1 MWVKCKIP
9 AMIAHVSASAEL
21 PPPSAA
27 AAVGKSEIAR
37 FRSYFT
43 AAQFTRFRTRVLGKL
58 WAAFQ
63 EYFRSPKRCC

>member
-21 PPPSAA
+21 LPSLRC
-27 AAVGKSEIAR
+27 GDGWEIR
-37 FRSYFT
+37 DCRLGSYFT